1 MRLMIGH
8 EGEDIDMY
16 MIPIM
21 PTMVLIV
28 SGFTIFPSCCK
39 NQEKERVEMW
49 ARRKEEPLTM
59 RGGRW
64 DLVERGQGDV
74 FTTRPLT
81 FPIHDSTIYSY
92 FQCLNL
98 DIDI

>member
-1 MRLMIGH
+1 MKVGIG
-8 EGEDIDMY
+8 EANSPKEMTF
-16 MIPIM
+16 PIM

-74 FTTRPLT
+74 FTV
-81 FPIHDSTIYSY
+81 IK
-92 FQCLNL
+92 
-98 DIDI
+98 